1 MTQITTDLYQSIGQN
16 YSDAYDQ
23 LQLVDDSITLAL
35 YDIVDVT
42 SAGYVPGNAAA
53 VEIELALLG
62 PFNAASVAMTNLTAS
77 TSSLTDAVRA
87 INSHVINNTT
97 GSATAT
103 AKLAT
108 WINANMITLWPSG
121 APLGWWYLSSDAG
134 YDVATWNT
142 TS

>member
-1 MTQITTDLYQSIGQN
+1 MTQITTDLYRSIAQN
-16 YSDAYDQ
+16 YADAYDQ

-35 YDIVDVT
+35 YDVVDVT
-42 SAGYVPGNAAA
+42 SSGYTPGAAAA

-62 PFNAASVAMTNLTAS
+62 PFNAASNAMTNLTAS

-97 GSATAT
+97 GSDDATT
-103 AKLAT
+103 KLQT
-108 WINANMITLWPSG
+108 WINTTMLTLWPNG
-121 APLGWWYLSSDAG
+121 APIGWWYLSSDAG
-134 YDVATWNT
+134 YDVSGWNY